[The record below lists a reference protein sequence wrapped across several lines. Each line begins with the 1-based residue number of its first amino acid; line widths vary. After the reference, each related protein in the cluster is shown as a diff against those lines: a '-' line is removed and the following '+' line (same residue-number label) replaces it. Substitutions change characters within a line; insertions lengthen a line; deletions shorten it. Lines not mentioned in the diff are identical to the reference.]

1 MQVKYCS
8 RKAVA
13 ECFDDTKGTLGVFPR
28 VVSVKSPGKNRIPV
42 RILYMTAKVV
52 YLKPKSTICGLNEVK
67 VMRHTDLGKAD
78 KYASNLE
85 SKESNTG
92 NI

>member
-1 MQVKYCS
+1 
-8 RKAVA
+8 
-13 ECFDDTKGTLGVFPR
+13 
-28 VVSVKSPGKNRIPV
+28 
-42 RILYMTAKVV
+42 MTAKVV

-92 NI
+92 NILKKT

>member
-1 MQVKYCS
+1 LFVDFTKLTPAS
-8 RKAVA
+8 KAEKVISQ
-13 ECFDDTKGTLGVFPR
+13 F
-28 VVSVKSPGKNRIPV
+28 N
-42 RILYMTAKVV
+42 MTTKVV

-78 KYASNLE
+78 KYARNLE

-92 NI
+92 NIYKKT

>member
-1 MQVKYCS
+1 
-8 RKAVA
+8 
-13 ECFDDTKGTLGVFPR
+13 
-28 VVSVKSPGKNRIPV
+28 
-42 RILYMTAKVV
+42 MTAKVV
-52 YLKPKSTICGLNEVK
+52 YLKPNSTICGLNEVK

-78 KYASNLE
+78 KYANNLE

>member
-1 MQVKYCS
+1 
-8 RKAVA
+8 
-13 ECFDDTKGTLGVFPR
+13 
-28 VVSVKSPGKNRIPV
+28 
-42 RILYMTAKVV
+42 
-52 YLKPKSTICGLNEVK
+52 
-67 VMRHTDLGKAD
+67 MRHTDLDKAD